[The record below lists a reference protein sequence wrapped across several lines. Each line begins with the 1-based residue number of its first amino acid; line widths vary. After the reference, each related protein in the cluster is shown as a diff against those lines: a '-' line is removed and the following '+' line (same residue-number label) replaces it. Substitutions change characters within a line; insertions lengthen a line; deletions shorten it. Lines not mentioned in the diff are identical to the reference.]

1 MSLVVVVI
9 CALLGFFA
17 AAAAWVVAR
26 NQATRRPLW
35 DPPRC
40 ETVLGISISPKAT
53 PAASIEGEETPTDQ
67 EAQPEAT
74 GCGRPLS
81 ILAWLP
87 LYGLGT
93 AFRCPHCGAQQSLWR
108 ASVEIATVLYFAVA
122 ASRIDDGLHLA
133 AVLVFSLPLL
143 VILLVDT
150 WTRLIYTNV
159 IYFGTAAGLAF
170 ALAEDGLSGL
180 VKTLL
185 AIAAAIGIFVLFFL
199 LARVFYRSVNVVPFG
214 KGDVYLAAMIAA
226 MVGLGDLVPA
236 LFAGIVLAALGGLLL
251 IATKRVSRRQA
262 MPYGP
267 FLCLGALIAL
277 VR

>member
-1 MSLVVVVI
+1 VSLLVVAI

-17 AAAAWVVAR
+17 GSVCWTVAR
-26 NQATRRPLW
+26 NQAMRRPLW

-40 ETVLGISISPKAT
+40 ETAIGVSISPKAT
-53 PAASIEGEETPTDQ
+53 SQPATEGESRVPQ
-67 EAQPEAT
+67 EAEASVS
-74 GCGRPLS
+74 GCGAPLP

-93 AFRCPHCGAQQSLWR
+93 AFRCPNCGAQQSVWR
-108 ASVEIATVLYFAVA
+108 AGVEIATVLYFAIA

-159 IYFGTAAGLAF
+159 IYAGTAAGLIF
-170 ALAEDGLSGL
+170 ALAEGGPKELGKA
-180 VKTLL
+180 VL
-185 AIAAAIGIFVLFFL
+185 AMVAAIGIFVLFFL

-214 KGDVYLAAMIAA
+214 KGDVYLAAMIAS
-226 MVGLGDLVPA
+226 MVRLGDLVQA
-236 LFAGIVLAALGGLLL
+236 LFIGILLAALGGLLL

-267 FLCLGALIAL
+267 YLCLGALIAL
-277 VR
+277 VW